1 MNRKKPDPDF
11 QKEVLEEME
20 LDQDNIGEVEQDE
33 VKIEVE
39 QEGQESGGGQGQNIS
54 EEQEEEDLK
63 NKYLRLAADFQNYR
77 RRTEKEKSD
86 IYAYA
91 NEKIIVELLGVIDNF
106 ERAMSLEQ
114 TETGMKEGMSMV
126 FKQLY
131 TALEKNG
138 LSEIEALGSDFDP
151 NFHHAVIME
160 PSEPEDS
167 GKVIEVLQ
175 KGYQLNQKV
184 IRPAMVKVAE

>member
-33 VKIEVE
+33 VKIEEE
-39 QEGQESGGGQGQNIS
+39 QEGQGLNIP

-114 TETGMKEGMSMV
+114 TETGMKEGMTMV

-138 LSEIEALGSDFDP
+138 LSEIEALGADFNP
-151 NFHHAVIME
+151 NYHHAVIME